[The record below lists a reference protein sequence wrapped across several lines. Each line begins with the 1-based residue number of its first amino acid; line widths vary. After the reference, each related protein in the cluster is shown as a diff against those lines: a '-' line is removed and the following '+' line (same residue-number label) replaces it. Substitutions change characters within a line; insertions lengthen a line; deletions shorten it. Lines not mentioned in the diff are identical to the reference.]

1 MQCKVISFDLYLFF
15 WLFPPP
21 LIYRTQSAVI
31 LHVITAA
38 QASHVAPEL
47 LPPSAQ
53 SALTT
58 HASCAAPPRL
68 HPVSPALQESFLL
81 PAAPQH
87 QWGGGWWQ
95 RPEVR
100 SPFFKHLWSLHF
112 DRFIKT
118 LSNVQNKLS
127 GLENSIKD
135 ISSRHDSKVGFYAF
149 KVLPAF

>member
-1 MQCKVISFDLYLFF
+1 M
-15 WLFPPP
+15 FPLP
-21 LIYRTQSAVI
+21 LIYRTQLAVI

-38 QASHVAPEL
+38 QGCHVAPVL
-47 LPPSAQ
+47 YTASLGPVRAHYPCFMCCSSSSPSCLTCTSGKLSTTSST
-53 SALTT
+53 SATVERGMMGK
-58 HASCAAPPRL
+58 A
-68 HPVSPALQESFLL
+68 
-81 PAAPQH
+81 
-87 QWGGGWWQ
+87 
-95 RPEVR
+95 R
-100 SPFFKHLWSLHF
+100 SETIILCFKHLRSLHF